1 MDLARGELFFTVD
14 SDDLLTADALD
25 KINQWEKTIPQCEKF
40 CGFAGSDGDMTGK
53 AINPIFSEEY
63 VDATFF
69 NRYAETG
76 MFIGHDRPWVFYT
89 DVHRQYRYPEFEGEK
104 FIAEAVVWNRMA
116 KDGYQI
122 RCFNDVIYLI
132 EHQEDGYTKKI
143 SQILIQSPKGYGLW
157 KAEQMSFLK
166 YGFLRRIK
174 EYYIFYCDL
183 QNKYHWR
190 DIAKYIQA
198 SAPVMMFVIIAFKVK
213 AYWLEEMM
221 IKIAVIIPYFGKFP
235 NYFELF
241 LKSCKMNPT
250 IDWIIFTD
258 SKENYHY
265 PANVR
270 RIETTFE
277 ELKSRFQK
285 KFDFKIALDSPY
297 KLCDYKV
304 MTGYLFEDYL
314 EGYDYWGYSDVD
326 MLFGDIR
333 KFLLM
338 RKYVN
343 MTRLDIWGT

>member
-1 MDLARGELFFTVD
+1 MALVGGDIMRITVFTPTYNRAYIIDELYNSLKKQTFIDFEWLIIDDGSTDCTYEKVKNWSADNTKFPIRYYRYENSGKQKEINRALDLARGELFFTVD

-183 QNKYHWR
+183 QDKYHWR

-198 SAPVMMFVIIAFKVK
+198 SAPVMMFVIIAFK
-213 AYWLEEMM
+213 
-221 IKIAVIIPYFGKFP
+221 
-235 NYFELF
+235 
-241 LKSCKMNPT
+241 LKH
-250 IDWIIFTD
+250 IGW
-258 SKENYHY
+258 
-265 PANVR
+265 
-270 RIETTFE
+270 
-277 ELKSRFQK
+277 
-285 KFDFKIALDSPY
+285 
-297 KLCDYKV
+297 
-304 MTGYLFEDYL
+304 
-314 EGYDYWGYSDVD
+314 
-326 MLFGDIR
+326 R
-333 KFLLM
+333 K
-338 RKYVN
+338 
-343 MTRLDIWGT
+343 

>member
-1 MDLARGELFFTVD
+1 MALVGGDIMRINVFTPTYNRAYIIDELYNSLKKQTFIDFEWLIIDDGSTDCTYEKVKNWSADNTKFPIRYYKFENSGKQKEINRALDLARGELFFTVD

-198 SAPVMMFVIIAFKVK
+198 SAPVMMFVIIAFK
-213 AYWLEEMM
+213 
-221 IKIAVIIPYFGKFP
+221 
-235 NYFELF
+235 
-241 LKSCKMNPT
+241 LKH
-250 IDWIIFTD
+250 IGW
-258 SKENYHY
+258 
-265 PANVR
+265 
-270 RIETTFE
+270 
-277 ELKSRFQK
+277 
-285 KFDFKIALDSPY
+285 
-297 KLCDYKV
+297 
-304 MTGYLFEDYL
+304 
-314 EGYDYWGYSDVD
+314 
-326 MLFGDIR
+326 R
-333 KFLLM
+333 K
-338 RKYVN
+338 
-343 MTRLDIWGT
+343 

>member
-1 MDLARGELFFTVD
+1 MALVGGDIMRITVFTPTYNRAYIIDELYNSLKIQTFIYFEWLIIDDGSTDCTYEKVKNWSADNTKFPIRYYKFENSGKQKEINRALDLARGELFFTVD

-122 RCFNDVIYLI
+122 RCFNDVIYLT

-198 SAPVMMFVIIAFKVK
+198 SAPVMVFVIIAFK
-213 AYWLEEMM
+213 
-221 IKIAVIIPYFGKFP
+221 
-235 NYFELF
+235 
-241 LKSCKMNPT
+241 LKH
-250 IDWIIFTD
+250 IGW
-258 SKENYHY
+258 
-265 PANVR
+265 
-270 RIETTFE
+270 
-277 ELKSRFQK
+277 
-285 KFDFKIALDSPY
+285 
-297 KLCDYKV
+297 
-304 MTGYLFEDYL
+304 
-314 EGYDYWGYSDVD
+314 
-326 MLFGDIR
+326 R
-333 KFLLM
+333 K
-338 RKYVN
+338 
-343 MTRLDIWGT
+343 

>member
-1 MDLARGELFFTVD
+1 MALVGGDIMRTTVFTPTYNRAYIIDELYNSLKKQTFIDFEWLIIDDGSTDCTYEKVKNWSADNTKFPIRYYKFENSGKQKEINRALDLARGELFFTVD

-53 AINPIFSEEY
+53 AINPIFSEDY

-198 SAPVMMFVIIAFKVK
+198 SAPVMMFVIIAFK
-213 AYWLEEMM
+213 
-221 IKIAVIIPYFGKFP
+221 
-235 NYFELF
+235 
-241 LKSCKMNPT
+241 LKH
-250 IDWIIFTD
+250 IGW
-258 SKENYHY
+258 
-265 PANVR
+265 
-270 RIETTFE
+270 
-277 ELKSRFQK
+277 
-285 KFDFKIALDSPY
+285 
-297 KLCDYKV
+297 
-304 MTGYLFEDYL
+304 
-314 EGYDYWGYSDVD
+314 
-326 MLFGDIR
+326 R
-333 KFLLM
+333 K
-338 RKYVN
+338 
-343 MTRLDIWGT
+343 

>member
-1 MDLARGELFFTVD
+1 MALVGGDIMRITVFTSTYNRAYIIDELYNSLKKQTFIDFEWLIIDDGSTDCTYEKVKNWSADNTKFPIRYYKFENSGKQKEINKALDLARGELFFTVD

-198 SAPVMMFVIIAFKVK
+198 SAPVMMFVIIAFK
-213 AYWLEEMM
+213 
-221 IKIAVIIPYFGKFP
+221 
-235 NYFELF
+235 
-241 LKSCKMNPT
+241 LKH
-250 IDWIIFTD
+250 IGW
-258 SKENYHY
+258 
-265 PANVR
+265 
-270 RIETTFE
+270 
-277 ELKSRFQK
+277 
-285 KFDFKIALDSPY
+285 
-297 KLCDYKV
+297 
-304 MTGYLFEDYL
+304 
-314 EGYDYWGYSDVD
+314 
-326 MLFGDIR
+326 R
-333 KFLLM
+333 K
-338 RKYVN
+338 
-343 MTRLDIWGT
+343 

>member
-1 MDLARGELFFTVD
+1 MALVGGDIMRITVFTPTYNRAYIIDELYNSLKKQTFIDFEWLIIDDGSTDCTYEKVKNWSADNTKFPIRYYKFENSGKQKEINRALDLARGELFFTVD

-122 RCFNDVIYLI
+122 RCFNDEIYLI

-183 QNKYHWR
+183 QDKYHWR

-198 SAPVMMFVIIAFKVK
+198 SAPVMMFVIIAFK
-213 AYWLEEMM
+213 
-221 IKIAVIIPYFGKFP
+221 
-235 NYFELF
+235 
-241 LKSCKMNPT
+241 LKH
-250 IDWIIFTD
+250 IGW
-258 SKENYHY
+258 
-265 PANVR
+265 
-270 RIETTFE
+270 
-277 ELKSRFQK
+277 
-285 KFDFKIALDSPY
+285 
-297 KLCDYKV
+297 
-304 MTGYLFEDYL
+304 
-314 EGYDYWGYSDVD
+314 
-326 MLFGDIR
+326 R
-333 KFLLM
+333 K
-338 RKYVN
+338 
-343 MTRLDIWGT
+343 

>member
-1 MDLARGELFFTVD
+1 MALVGGDIMRITVFTPTYNRAYIIDELYNSLKKQTFIDFEWLIIDDGSTDCTYEKVKNWSADNTKFPIRYYRFENSGKQKEINRALDLARGELFFTVD

-198 SAPVMMFVIIAFKVK
+198 SAPVMMFVIIAFK
-213 AYWLEEMM
+213 
-221 IKIAVIIPYFGKFP
+221 
-235 NYFELF
+235 
-241 LKSCKMNPT
+241 LKH
-250 IDWIIFTD
+250 IGW
-258 SKENYHY
+258 
-265 PANVR
+265 
-270 RIETTFE
+270 
-277 ELKSRFQK
+277 
-285 KFDFKIALDSPY
+285 
-297 KLCDYKV
+297 
-304 MTGYLFEDYL
+304 
-314 EGYDYWGYSDVD
+314 
-326 MLFGDIR
+326 R
-333 KFLLM
+333 K
-338 RKYVN
+338 
-343 MTRLDIWGT
+343 

>member
-1 MDLARGELFFTVD
+1 MRITVFTPTYNRAYIIDELYNSLKKQTFIDFEWLIIDDGSTDCTYEKVKNWSADNTKFPIRYYKFENSGKQKEINRALDLARGELFFTVD

-198 SAPVMMFVIIAFKVK
+198 SAPVMMFVIIAFK
-213 AYWLEEMM
+213 
-221 IKIAVIIPYFGKFP
+221 
-235 NYFELF
+235 
-241 LKSCKMNPT
+241 LKH
-250 IDWIIFTD
+250 IGW
-258 SKENYHY
+258 
-265 PANVR
+265 
-270 RIETTFE
+270 
-277 ELKSRFQK
+277 
-285 KFDFKIALDSPY
+285 
-297 KLCDYKV
+297 
-304 MTGYLFEDYL
+304 
-314 EGYDYWGYSDVD
+314 
-326 MLFGDIR
+326 R
-333 KFLLM
+333 K
-338 RKYVN
+338 
-343 MTRLDIWGT
+343 

>member
-1 MDLARGELFFTVD
+1 MALVGGDIMRITVFTPTYNRAYIIDELYNSLKKQTFMDFEWLIIDDGSTDCTYEKVKNWSADNTKFPIRYYKFENSGKQKEINRALDLARGELFFTVD

-198 SAPVMMFVIIAFKVK
+198 SAPVMMFVIIAFK
-213 AYWLEEMM
+213 
-221 IKIAVIIPYFGKFP
+221 
-235 NYFELF
+235 
-241 LKSCKMNPT
+241 LKH
-250 IDWIIFTD
+250 IGW
-258 SKENYHY
+258 
-265 PANVR
+265 
-270 RIETTFE
+270 
-277 ELKSRFQK
+277 
-285 KFDFKIALDSPY
+285 
-297 KLCDYKV
+297 
-304 MTGYLFEDYL
+304 
-314 EGYDYWGYSDVD
+314 
-326 MLFGDIR
+326 R
-333 KFLLM
+333 K
-338 RKYVN
+338 
-343 MTRLDIWGT
+343 

>member
-1 MDLARGELFFTVD
+1 MALVGGDIMRITVFTPTYNRAYIIDELYNSLKKQTFIDFEWLIIDDGSTDCTYEKVKNWSADNTKFPIRYYKFENSGKQKEINRALDLARGELFFTVD

-190 DIAKYIQA
+190 DIVKYIQA
-198 SAPVMMFVIIAFKVK
+198 SAPVMMFVIIAFK
-213 AYWLEEMM
+213 
-221 IKIAVIIPYFGKFP
+221 
-235 NYFELF
+235 
-241 LKSCKMNPT
+241 LKH
-250 IDWIIFTD
+250 IGW
-258 SKENYHY
+258 
-265 PANVR
+265 
-270 RIETTFE
+270 
-277 ELKSRFQK
+277 
-285 KFDFKIALDSPY
+285 
-297 KLCDYKV
+297 
-304 MTGYLFEDYL
+304 
-314 EGYDYWGYSDVD
+314 
-326 MLFGDIR
+326 R
-333 KFLLM
+333 K
-338 RKYVN
+338 
-343 MTRLDIWGT
+343 

>member
-1 MDLARGELFFTVD
+1 MRITVFTPTYNRAYIIDELYNSLKKQTFIDFEWLIIDDGSTDCTYEKVKNWSADNTKFPIRYYKFENSGKQKEINRALDLARGELFFTVD

-116 KDGYQI
+116 KDGYQM

-198 SAPVMMFVIIAFKVK
+198 SAPVMMFVIIAFK
-213 AYWLEEMM
+213 
-221 IKIAVIIPYFGKFP
+221 
-235 NYFELF
+235 
-241 LKSCKMNPT
+241 LKH
-250 IDWIIFTD
+250 IGW
-258 SKENYHY
+258 
-265 PANVR
+265 
-270 RIETTFE
+270 
-277 ELKSRFQK
+277 
-285 KFDFKIALDSPY
+285 
-297 KLCDYKV
+297 
-304 MTGYLFEDYL
+304 
-314 EGYDYWGYSDVD
+314 
-326 MLFGDIR
+326 R
-333 KFLLM
+333 K
-338 RKYVN
+338 
-343 MTRLDIWGT
+343 

>member
-1 MDLARGELFFTVD
+1 MRITVFTPTYNRAYIIDELYNSLKKQTFIDFEWLIIDDGSTDCTYEKVNNWSADNTKFPIRYYKFENSGKQKEINRALDLARGELFFTVD

-183 QNKYHWR
+183 QDKYHWR

-198 SAPVMMFVIIAFKVK
+198 SAPVMMFVIIAFK
-213 AYWLEEMM
+213 
-221 IKIAVIIPYFGKFP
+221 
-235 NYFELF
+235 
-241 LKSCKMNPT
+241 LKH
-250 IDWIIFTD
+250 IGW
-258 SKENYHY
+258 
-265 PANVR
+265 
-270 RIETTFE
+270 
-277 ELKSRFQK
+277 
-285 KFDFKIALDSPY
+285 
-297 KLCDYKV
+297 
-304 MTGYLFEDYL
+304 
-314 EGYDYWGYSDVD
+314 
-326 MLFGDIR
+326 R
-333 KFLLM
+333 K
-338 RKYVN
+338 
-343 MTRLDIWGT
+343 

>member
-1 MDLARGELFFTVD
+1 MALVGGDIMRITVFTPTYNRAYIIDDLYNSLKKQTFVDFEWLIIDDGSTDCTYEKVKNWSADNTKFPIRYYKFENSGKQKEINRALDLARGELFFTVD

-198 SAPVMMFVIIAFKVK
+198 SAPVMMFVIIAFK
-213 AYWLEEMM
+213 
-221 IKIAVIIPYFGKFP
+221 
-235 NYFELF
+235 
-241 LKSCKMNPT
+241 LKH
-250 IDWIIFTD
+250 IGW
-258 SKENYHY
+258 
-265 PANVR
+265 
-270 RIETTFE
+270 
-277 ELKSRFQK
+277 
-285 KFDFKIALDSPY
+285 
-297 KLCDYKV
+297 
-304 MTGYLFEDYL
+304 
-314 EGYDYWGYSDVD
+314 
-326 MLFGDIR
+326 R
-333 KFLLM
+333 K
-338 RKYVN
+338 
-343 MTRLDIWGT
+343 

>member
-1 MDLARGELFFTVD
+1 MTLVGGDIMKITVFTPTYNRAYIIDNLYNSLKKQTFIDFEWLIIDDGSTDCTYEKVKNWSADNTKFPIRYYKFENSGKQKEINRALDLARGELFFTVD

-198 SAPVMMFVIIAFKVK
+198 SAPVMMFVIIAFK
-213 AYWLEEMM
+213 
-221 IKIAVIIPYFGKFP
+221 
-235 NYFELF
+235 
-241 LKSCKMNPT
+241 LKH
-250 IDWIIFTD
+250 IGW
-258 SKENYHY
+258 
-265 PANVR
+265 
-270 RIETTFE
+270 
-277 ELKSRFQK
+277 
-285 KFDFKIALDSPY
+285 
-297 KLCDYKV
+297 
-304 MTGYLFEDYL
+304 
-314 EGYDYWGYSDVD
+314 
-326 MLFGDIR
+326 R
-333 KFLLM
+333 K
-338 RKYVN
+338 
-343 MTRLDIWGT
+343 

>member
-1 MDLARGELFFTVD
+1 MALVGGDIMRITVFTPTYNRAYIIDELYNSLKKQTFIDFEWLIIDDGSTDCTYEKVKNWSADNTKFPIRYYKFENSGKQKEINSALDLARGELFFTVD

-198 SAPVMMFVIIAFKVK
+198 SAPVMMFVIIAFK
-213 AYWLEEMM
+213 
-221 IKIAVIIPYFGKFP
+221 
-235 NYFELF
+235 
-241 LKSCKMNPT
+241 LKH
-250 IDWIIFTD
+250 IGW
-258 SKENYHY
+258 
-265 PANVR
+265 
-270 RIETTFE
+270 
-277 ELKSRFQK
+277 
-285 KFDFKIALDSPY
+285 
-297 KLCDYKV
+297 
-304 MTGYLFEDYL
+304 
-314 EGYDYWGYSDVD
+314 
-326 MLFGDIR
+326 R
-333 KFLLM
+333 K
-338 RKYVN
+338 
-343 MTRLDIWGT
+343 

>member
-1 MDLARGELFFTVD
+1 MALVGGDIMRITVFTPTYNRAYIIDELYNSLKKQTFIDFEWLIIDDGSTDCTYEKVKNWSADNTKFPIRYYKFENSGKQKEINRALDLARGELFFTVD

-183 QNKYHWR
+183 QDKYHWR

-198 SAPVMMFVIIAFKVK
+198 SAPVMMFVIIAFK
-213 AYWLEEMM
+213 
-221 IKIAVIIPYFGKFP
+221 
-235 NYFELF
+235 
-241 LKSCKMNPT
+241 LKH
-250 IDWIIFTD
+250 IGW
-258 SKENYHY
+258 
-265 PANVR
+265 
-270 RIETTFE
+270 
-277 ELKSRFQK
+277 
-285 KFDFKIALDSPY
+285 
-297 KLCDYKV
+297 
-304 MTGYLFEDYL
+304 
-314 EGYDYWGYSDVD
+314 
-326 MLFGDIR
+326 R
-333 KFLLM
+333 K
-338 RKYVN
+338 
-343 MTRLDIWGT
+343 

>member
-1 MDLARGELFFTVD
+1 MEDNHVLLTVFTPTYNRAHTLPRTYDSLKKQDCFCFEWLIIDDGSTDCTYEKVKNWSADNTKFPIRYYKFENSGKQKEINRALDLARGELFFTVD

-198 SAPVMMFVIIAFKVK
+198 SAPVMMFVIIAFK
-213 AYWLEEMM
+213 
-221 IKIAVIIPYFGKFP
+221 
-235 NYFELF
+235 
-241 LKSCKMNPT
+241 LKH
-250 IDWIIFTD
+250 IGW
-258 SKENYHY
+258 
-265 PANVR
+265 
-270 RIETTFE
+270 
-277 ELKSRFQK
+277 
-285 KFDFKIALDSPY
+285 
-297 KLCDYKV
+297 
-304 MTGYLFEDYL
+304 
-314 EGYDYWGYSDVD
+314 
-326 MLFGDIR
+326 R
-333 KFLLM
+333 K
-338 RKYVN
+338 
-343 MTRLDIWGT
+343 

>member
-1 MDLARGELFFTVD
+1 MALVGGDIMRITVFTPTYNRAYIIDELYNSLKKQTFIDFEWLIIDDGSTDCTYEKVKNWSADNTKFPIRYYKFENSGKQKEINRALDLARGELFFTVD

-122 RCFNDVIYLI
+122 RCFNDVIYLL

-183 QNKYHWR
+183 QDKYHWR

-198 SAPVMMFVIIAFKVK
+198 SAPVMMFVIIAFK
-213 AYWLEEMM
+213 
-221 IKIAVIIPYFGKFP
+221 
-235 NYFELF
+235 
-241 LKSCKMNPT
+241 LKH
-250 IDWIIFTD
+250 IGW
-258 SKENYHY
+258 
-265 PANVR
+265 
-270 RIETTFE
+270 
-277 ELKSRFQK
+277 
-285 KFDFKIALDSPY
+285 
-297 KLCDYKV
+297 
-304 MTGYLFEDYL
+304 
-314 EGYDYWGYSDVD
+314 
-326 MLFGDIR
+326 R
-333 KFLLM
+333 K
-338 RKYVN
+338 
-343 MTRLDIWGT
+343 

>member
-1 MDLARGELFFTVD
+1 MALVGGDIMRITVFTPTYNRAYIIDELYNSLKKQTFIDFEWLIIDDGSTDRTYEKVKNWSADNTKFPIRYYRYENRKKKKEINKALDLARGELFFTVD

-132 EHQEDGYTKKI
+132 EHQEEGNTKKI

-183 QNKYHWR
+183 QDKYHWK

-198 SAPVMMFVIIAFKVK
+198 SAPVMMFVIIAFK
-213 AYWLEEMM
+213 
-221 IKIAVIIPYFGKFP
+221 
-235 NYFELF
+235 
-241 LKSCKMNPT
+241 LKH
-250 IDWIIFTD
+250 IGW
-258 SKENYHY
+258 
-265 PANVR
+265 
-270 RIETTFE
+270 
-277 ELKSRFQK
+277 
-285 KFDFKIALDSPY
+285 
-297 KLCDYKV
+297 
-304 MTGYLFEDYL
+304 
-314 EGYDYWGYSDVD
+314 
-326 MLFGDIR
+326 R
-333 KFLLM
+333 K
-338 RKYVN
+338 
-343 MTRLDIWGT
+343 

>member
-1 MDLARGELFFTVD
+1 MRITVFTPTYNRAYIIDELYNSLKKQTFIDFEWLIIDDGSTDCTYEKVKNWRADNKKFPIRYYKFENSGKQKEINRALDLARGELFFTVD

-198 SAPVMMFVIIAFKVK
+198 SAPVMMFVIIAFK
-213 AYWLEEMM
+213 
-221 IKIAVIIPYFGKFP
+221 
-235 NYFELF
+235 
-241 LKSCKMNPT
+241 LKH
-250 IDWIIFTD
+250 IGW
-258 SKENYHY
+258 
-265 PANVR
+265 
-270 RIETTFE
+270 
-277 ELKSRFQK
+277 
-285 KFDFKIALDSPY
+285 
-297 KLCDYKV
+297 
-304 MTGYLFEDYL
+304 
-314 EGYDYWGYSDVD
+314 
-326 MLFGDIR
+326 R
-333 KFLLM
+333 K
-338 RKYVN
+338 
-343 MTRLDIWGT
+343 

>member
-1 MDLARGELFFTVD
+1 MALVGGDIMRITVFTPTYNRAYIIDELYNSLKKQTFIDFEWLIIDDGSTDCTYEKVKNWSADNTKFPIRYYKFENSGKQKEINRALDLARGELFFTVD

-183 QNKYHWR
+183 QDKYHWR
-190 DIAKYIQA
+190 NIAKYIQA
-198 SAPVMMFVIIAFKVK
+198 SAPVMMFVIIAFK
-213 AYWLEEMM
+213 
-221 IKIAVIIPYFGKFP
+221 
-235 NYFELF
+235 
-241 LKSCKMNPT
+241 LKH
-250 IDWIIFTD
+250 IGW
-258 SKENYHY
+258 
-265 PANVR
+265 
-270 RIETTFE
+270 
-277 ELKSRFQK
+277 
-285 KFDFKIALDSPY
+285 
-297 KLCDYKV
+297 
-304 MTGYLFEDYL
+304 
-314 EGYDYWGYSDVD
+314 
-326 MLFGDIR
+326 R
-333 KFLLM
+333 K
-338 RKYVN
+338 
-343 MTRLDIWGT
+343 

>member
-1 MDLARGELFFTVD
+1 MALVGGDIMRITVFTPTYNRAYIIDELYNSLKKQTFIDFEWLIIDDGSTDCTYEKVKNWSADNTKFPIRYYKFENSGKQKEINRALDLARGELFFTVD

-63 VDATFF
+63 LDATFF

-198 SAPVMMFVIIAFKVK
+198 SAPVMMFVIIAFK
-213 AYWLEEMM
+213 
-221 IKIAVIIPYFGKFP
+221 
-235 NYFELF
+235 
-241 LKSCKMNPT
+241 LKH
-250 IDWIIFTD
+250 IGW
-258 SKENYHY
+258 
-265 PANVR
+265 
-270 RIETTFE
+270 
-277 ELKSRFQK
+277 
-285 KFDFKIALDSPY
+285 
-297 KLCDYKV
+297 
-304 MTGYLFEDYL
+304 
-314 EGYDYWGYSDVD
+314 
-326 MLFGDIR
+326 R
-333 KFLLM
+333 K
-338 RKYVN
+338 
-343 MTRLDIWGT
+343 

>member
-1 MDLARGELFFTVD
+1 MALVGGDIMRITVFTPTYNRAYIIDELYNSLKKQTFIDFEWLIIDDGSTDCTYEKVKNWSADNTKFPIRYYKFENSGKQKEINRALDLARGELFFTVD

-69 NRYAETG
+69 NRYSETG

-166 YGFLRRIK
+166 YSFLRRIK

-183 QNKYHWR
+183 QDKYHWR
-190 DIAKYIQA
+190 DVAKYIQA
-198 SAPVMMFVIIAFKVK
+198 AAPIMMFVIIAFK
-213 AYWLEEMM
+213 
-221 IKIAVIIPYFGKFP
+221 
-235 NYFELF
+235 
-241 LKSCKMNPT
+241 LKH
-250 IDWIIFTD
+250 IVW
-258 SKENYHY
+258 
-265 PANVR
+265 
-270 RIETTFE
+270 
-277 ELKSRFQK
+277 
-285 KFDFKIALDSPY
+285 
-297 KLCDYKV
+297 
-304 MTGYLFEDYL
+304 
-314 EGYDYWGYSDVD
+314 
-326 MLFGDIR
+326 R
-333 KFLLM
+333 K
-338 RKYVN
+338 
-343 MTRLDIWGT
+343 

>member
-1 MDLARGELFFTVD
+1 MALVSGDIMRITVFTPTYNRAYIIDELYNSLKKQTFIDFEWLIIDDGSADCTYEKVKKWSADNTKFPIRYYKFENSGKQKEINRALDLARGELFFTVD

-40 CGFAGSDGDMTGK
+40 CGFAGSDGDKIGK
-53 AINPIFSEEY
+53 VINPIFSEEY

-183 QNKYHWR
+183 QDKYHWR
-190 DIAKYIQA
+190 DIAEYIQA
-198 SAPVMMFVIIAFKVK
+198 SAPMMMFVIIAFK
-213 AYWLEEMM
+213 
-221 IKIAVIIPYFGKFP
+221 
-235 NYFELF
+235 
-241 LKSCKMNPT
+241 LKH
-250 IDWIIFTD
+250 IGW
-258 SKENYHY
+258 
-265 PANVR
+265 
-270 RIETTFE
+270 
-277 ELKSRFQK
+277 
-285 KFDFKIALDSPY
+285 
-297 KLCDYKV
+297 
-304 MTGYLFEDYL
+304 
-314 EGYDYWGYSDVD
+314 
-326 MLFGDIR
+326 R
-333 KFLLM
+333 K
-338 RKYVN
+338 
-343 MTRLDIWGT
+343 

>member
-1 MDLARGELFFTVD
+1 MALVGGDIMRITVFTPTYNRAYIIDELYNSLKKQTFIDFEWLIIDDGSTDCTYEKVKNWSADNTKFPIRYYKFENSGKQKEINRALDLARGELFFTVD

-122 RCFNDVIYLI
+122 RCFNDVIYLL

-198 SAPVMMFVIIAFKVK
+198 SAPVMMFVIIAFK
-213 AYWLEEMM
+213 
-221 IKIAVIIPYFGKFP
+221 
-235 NYFELF
+235 
-241 LKSCKMNPT
+241 LKH
-250 IDWIIFTD
+250 IGW
-258 SKENYHY
+258 
-265 PANVR
+265 
-270 RIETTFE
+270 
-277 ELKSRFQK
+277 
-285 KFDFKIALDSPY
+285 
-297 KLCDYKV
+297 
-304 MTGYLFEDYL
+304 
-314 EGYDYWGYSDVD
+314 
-326 MLFGDIR
+326 R
-333 KFLLM
+333 K
-338 RKYVN
+338 
-343 MTRLDIWGT
+343 

>member
-1 MDLARGELFFTVD
+1 MALVGGDIMRITVFTPTYNRAYIIDELYNSLKKQTFIDFEWLIIDDGSTDCTYEKVKNWSADNTKFPIRYYKFENSGKQKEINRALDLARGELFFTVD

-122 RCFNDVIYLI
+122 RCFNDVIYLP

-198 SAPVMMFVIIAFKVK
+198 SAPVMMFVIIAFK
-213 AYWLEEMM
+213 
-221 IKIAVIIPYFGKFP
+221 
-235 NYFELF
+235 
-241 LKSCKMNPT
+241 LKH
-250 IDWIIFTD
+250 IGW
-258 SKENYHY
+258 
-265 PANVR
+265 
-270 RIETTFE
+270 
-277 ELKSRFQK
+277 
-285 KFDFKIALDSPY
+285 
-297 KLCDYKV
+297 
-304 MTGYLFEDYL
+304 
-314 EGYDYWGYSDVD
+314 
-326 MLFGDIR
+326 R
-333 KFLLM
+333 K
-338 RKYVN
+338 
-343 MTRLDIWGT
+343 